1 MSCAFNVM
9 SAYFNNNHASVDK
22 TAPRQHVNSKY
33 VKSKT
38 ISPPRSRKDTYVG
51 VRPKTASPA
60 MTSKQTWSPK
70 LKQQVVKAV
79 YKVKQPVVSNVSKL
93 KSLVTKAVYRVK
105 CPVLVLDKVIKIKNV
120 VLPDK
125 GQFFK
130 YSGPN
135 QAWVPKKV

>member
-1 MSCAFNVM
+1 M
-9 SAYFNNNHASVDK
+9 SAYFNNNHASIDK
-22 TAPRQHVNSKY
+22 TAPRQHVNSKF

-38 ISPPRSRKDTYVG
+38 VSPPKTRKDTYVV
-51 VRPKTASPA
+51 VRPKTTSPA
-60 MTSKQTWSPK
+60 MTSKQTYVPK
-70 LKQQVVKAV
+70 LKQPVVKAV
-79 YKVKQPVVSNVSKL
+79 YKLKHPDVKAVYKLKQP
-93 KSLVTKAVYRVK
+93 VTKAVYRVK
-105 CPVLVLDKVIKIKNV
+105 CPVLVLDKVVKIKNV